1 MSEASVIHPDSLY
14 AALVSGASRIEANQ
28 DVLNQAN
35 GFPVPDRDTGSNL
48 AYLFGAIRRQ
58 MGQGTSV
65 AVLLGSL
72 SDIALRWARGNSG
85 AIFSQYFNGLYQAA
99 RQMNEALPLHALA
112 VLFQTGYEYAIK
124 AVQSPK
130 EGTILTAMRSFS
142 EAFADA
148 LAKKQETEAL
158 TASLSTLRVAVDG
171 TKNTLPQQKAL
182 QMPDAG
188 AMAFLYFVEGFVDSI
203 ISGAPVPAQDSA
215 IIDITQEIS
224 QIHSDEVLTHRYCTE
239 VLLEK
244 AGTAPLQTKVHK
256 VLFRLGDSQVVS
268 ETDSL
273 LRAHVHS
280 NHPDQVVD
288 ALSAFGRM
296 VEVKADDMTCQQALS
311 RDYPGQTAL
320 VIDSIADVPDS
331 LLSEHV
337 YRLPLNLLMDGVS
350 YQDKRTMSASRVK
363 ENRARI
369 SSSQLNRSEVSAF
382 LDPIL
387 CRYDRVLILCVSS
400 RMSGLY
406 DRFME
411 YKRAHPDRDITL
423 VDSRL
428 NSGAQGLLT
437 LYASKMQ
444 KEGMAPQ
451 DIAARLEALRLRTKI
466 YVSVPDL
473 SAMVSSG
480 RLNRRIGKLLMA
492 LRFLPLIT
500 INQKGEGSITGLTSS
515 QKANQQLLLNKLKK
529 ALVAEY
535 ALVYAGDPA
544 RARQAATAIRD
555 ALGQEPAY
563 ISDISSVVSLFAGEG
578 AYAVAYIEKEPS

>member
-14 AALVSGASRIEANQ
+14 AALVCGASRIEANQ
-28 DVLNQAN
+28 DILNQAN

-58 MGQGTSV
+58 MRQGGS
-65 AVLLGSL
+65 AAMLLGSL

-99 RQMNEALPLHALA
+99 KQMNEALPLHALA
-112 VLFQTGYEYAIK
+112 VLFQTGYEHAIN
-124 AVQSPK
+124 AVQAPK

-142 EAFADA
+142 EAYSDA

-158 TASLSTLRVAVDG
+158 TASLSSLRVAVDS

-203 ISGAPVPAQDSA
+203 VNGTPVPALDSA
-215 IIDITQEIS
+215 AIDITQEMGH
-224 QIHSDEVLTHRYCTE
+224 IHSDEVLTHRYCTE

-244 AGTAPLQTKVHK
+244 AGTGPLQATVHD
-256 VLFRLGDSQVVS
+256 VLLSLGDSQVVS

-288 ALSAFGRM
+288 ALSAFGRV
-296 VEVKADDMTCQQALS
+296 VEVKADDMTYQQALS

-331 LLSEHV
+331 LLTEHV

-350 YQDKRTMSASRVK
+350 YQDKRTMSARRVN

-369 SSSQLNRSEVSAF
+369 SSSQLNRSEVAAF
-382 LDPIL
+382 LNPIL
-387 CRYDRVLILCVSS
+387 SRYDRVLILCVSA

-406 DRFME
+406 DRFLE
-411 YKRAHPDRDITL
+411 YKKEHPNQDITL

-428 NSGAQGLLT
+428 NSGAQGLLSFH
-437 LYASKMQ
+437 ASRML
-444 KEGMAPQ
+444 KEGMAPR
-451 DIAARLEALRLRTKI
+451 DIAARLEALRARTKI
-466 YVSVPDL
+466 YVCVPDL
-473 SAMVSSG
+473 TAMVSSG
-480 RLNRRIGKLLMA
+480 RLNRRIGKLLMG

-500 INQKGEGSITGLTSS
+500 INPKGEGSITGFTFS
-515 QKANQQLLLNKLKK
+515 QKANQNLLLKILKK
-529 ALVAEY
+529 TQVEEY